1 MESERTVVGTTGL
14 HSNYYAPMTRQPQ
27 DDERPDRRQELL
39 DAAWE
44 VVDGL
49 PLSKV
54 FAGATAAAVS
64 EAAGVTTGSF
74 FHHFANSTEF
84 AEAMVR
90 SVATPTSDRDA
101 TTDEFIDALDHME
114 MADAIRTVSALVW
127 EMFTSDEQLA
137 ATNRRS
143 LLLQAHQDTLLP
155 NPDGD
160 VRTVGQLLFRTL
172 RAGELNGI
180 TMSEEV
186 LRRSGR
192 VPVEPFTVD
201 RIVVALTALFNG
213 LAQRHALDPG
223 AVDDELFADLAAVLV
238 ATLTQPVG
246 SRRHV
251 EDLAA
256 LDGLRLSPQARV
268 GALRRDA
275 TRRRIVERAA
285 GMFVDGWED
294 VTASEVADRAG
305 VSTQT
310 VLNAFRTV
318 RSVAAATFGRHL
330 VHLEPPPEDL
340 TPEQAV
346 EMLRAVL
353 GQLAS
358 AASSDAGAA
367 RALLDERLDD
377 RHVRPLERPAVDEFV
392 PLADL
397 VEPLVVAVLDEQ
409 AAGRPSADEL
419 TGAVIDLAVRQ
430 GVALAGDPQAAADL
444 ALRLLG
450 SEPVEAPSP
459 DSARRST
466 RR

>member
-1 MESERTVVGTTGL
+1 MPEDS
-14 HSNYYAPMTRQPQ
+14 Q
-27 DDERPDRRQELL
+27 DDDRPDRRKELL
-39 DAAWE
+39 DAAWK
-44 VVDGL
+44 VVDTL

-74 FHHFANSTEF
+74 FHHFANSTAF

-90 SVATPTSDRDA
+90 SVATPAADQDT
-101 TTDEFIDALDHME
+101 TTDEFIDALDHMD
-114 MADAIRTVSALVW
+114 MADAIRAASLQVW
-127 EMFTSDEQLA
+127 EMFTGDEQLA
-137 ATNRRS
+137 AANRRS
-143 LLLQAHQDTLLP
+143 LLLLVHQDTALP
-155 NPDGD
+155 HPHGD
-160 VRTVGQLLFRTL
+160 VRTVGHLLFRAL
-172 RAGELNGI
+172 RAGEVNGI
-180 TMSEEV
+180 AMSEEV

-192 VPVEPFTVD
+192 VPVEPFTVE
-201 RIVVALTALFNG
+201 RMVVALTALFNG

-223 AVDDELFADLAAVLV
+223 AVDDELFADVVAVLV

-285 GMFVDGWED
+285 GLFSDGWED

-330 VHLEPPPEDL
+330 APLEPPSENL
-340 TPEQAV
+340 TRAQATAT
-346 EMLRAVL
+346 LRTVL
-353 GQLAS
+353 TQLAS
-358 AASSDAGAA
+358 AASADAGAA

-377 RHVRPLERPAVDEFV
+377 RHVRPLERPTVDDFV
-392 PLADL
+392 PLAEL
-397 VEPLVVAVLDEQ
+397 VEPLVGAVLGER
-409 AAGRPSADEL
+409 ATAPPSADEL
-419 TGAVIDLAVRQ
+419 TGAVVDLTLRQ

-444 ALRLLG
+444 ALLLLG
-450 SEPVEAPSP
+450 VDPLETTTSDSP
-459 DSARRST
+459 HPTARR
-466 RR
+466 

>member
-1 MESERTVVGTTGL
+1 MGFRSTYYVGMPT
-14 HSNYYAPMTRQPQ
+14 HPQ

-44 VVDGL
+44 VVDTL

-74 FHHFANSTEF
+74 FHHFANSTAF

-90 SVATPTSDRDA
+90 SVASPAADQDS

-114 MADAIRTVSALVW
+114 MADAIRAASLQVW
-127 EMFTSDEQLA
+127 EMFTGDERLA
-137 ATNRRS
+137 AANRRV
-143 LLLQAHQDTLLP
+143 LLLQAHQDTELP
-155 NPDGD
+155 DSDGD
-160 VRTVGQLLFRTL
+160 VRTVGQLLYRMQ

-180 TMSEEV
+180 AMSEEV

-192 VPVEPFTVD
+192 VPVEPFTVE
-201 RIVVALTALFNG
+201 RMVVALTALFNG
-213 LAQRHALDPG
+213 LAQRHALDPD
-223 AVDDELFADLAAVLV
+223 AVDDELFADVVAVLV

-285 GMFVDGWED
+285 GLFSDGWED

-330 VHLEPPPEDL
+330 SQLELPTEDL
-340 TPEQAV
+340 TREQAA

-353 GQLAS
+353 TRLAS

-377 RHVRPLERPAVDEFV
+377 RHVRPLERPTVDEFV
-392 PLADL
+392 PLAEL
-397 VEPLVVAVLDEQ
+397 VEPLVVAVLDER
-409 AAGRPSADEL
+409 AAAPPSADEL
-419 TGAVIDLAVRQ
+419 TGAVVDLTLRQ

-450 SEPVEAPSP
+450 VDPLRATSSDSP
-459 DSARRST
+459 HRTARR
-466 RR
+466 

>member
-1 MESERTVVGTTGL
+1 MPDRSARPPADE
-14 HSNYYAPMTRQPQ
+14 QPV
-27 DDERPDRRQELL
+27 DRRQELL
-39 DAAWE
+39 DAGWD
-44 VVDGL
+44 VLDSL

-74 FHHFANSTEF
+74 FHHFANATEF

-90 SVATPTSDRDA
+90 SVATPPPDQDA

-114 MADAIRTVSALVW
+114 MADAIRAASLHVW
-127 EMFTSDEQLA
+127 EMFTGDASLA
-137 ATNRRS
+137 AANRRI
-143 LLLQAHQDTLLP
+143 LLLQAHQDTPLP
-155 NPDGD
+155 VPDGD
-160 VRTVGQLLFRTL
+160 ARTVGQLVYRTQ

-180 TMSEEV
+180 AMSEEV

-192 VPVEPFTVD
+192 VPVEPFTVE
-201 RIVVALTALFNG
+201 RMVVALTALFNG

-223 AVDDELFADLAAVLV
+223 AVDDELFADVVAVLV

-251 EDLAA
+251 EDLTA
-256 LDGLRLSPQARV
+256 LAGLDLSPQAKV

-275 TRRRIVERAA
+275 TRRRIVERSA

-294 VTASEVADRAG
+294 VTASEVAERSG

-310 VLNAFRTV
+310 VLNAFGTV

-330 VHLEPPPEDL
+330 APVAAPAGGEP
-340 TPEQAV
+340 V
-346 EMLRAVL
+346 EALRSVL
-353 GQLAS
+353 SQLAA
-358 AASSDAGAA
+358 AASADAGAA

-377 RHVRPLERPAVDEFV
+377 RHRRPLERPGVDEFV
-392 PLADL
+392 PLAEL
-397 VEPLVVAVLDEQ
+397 VEPLVAAVLGDHLGAQ
-409 AAGRPSADEL
+409 PSADEL
-419 TGAVIDLAVRQ
+419 TGAVVDLALRQ
-430 GVALAGDPQAAADL
+430 GVALAGDPLAAADL
-444 ALRLLG
+444 ALRLVVAA
-450 SEPVEAPSP
+450 PVP
-459 DSARRST
+459 DSSRRTT

>member
-1 MESERTVVGTTGL
+1 MPKHLE
-14 HSNYYAPMTRQPQ
+14 

-44 VVDGL
+44 VVDSL
-49 PLSKV
+49 PLAKV

-90 SVATPTSDRDA
+90 SVAAPTADRDA

-114 MADAIRTVSALVW
+114 MGDAIRTASLLVW
-127 EMFTSDEQLA
+127 EMFTGDEQLA
-137 ATNRRS
+137 AANRRT
-143 LLLQAHQDTLLP
+143 LLLQVHQGTALP
-155 NPDGD
+155 SPDGE
-160 VRTVGQLLFRTL
+160 VRTMGQLLFRNL

-180 TMSEEV
+180 AMSEEV

-201 RIVVALTALFNG
+201 RMVVALTALFNG

-223 AVDDELFADLAAVLV
+223 AVDDELFADVVAVLV
-238 ATLTQPVG
+238 ATLTQPAG

-285 GMFVDGWED
+285 GLFVDGWED
-294 VTASEVADRAG
+294 VTASEVAERAG

-310 VLNAFRTV
+310 VLNAFRSV

-330 VHLEPPPEDL
+330 LQLEVPNEDL

-358 AASSDAGAA
+358 AASADAGAA

-377 RHVRPLERPAVDEFV
+377 RHVRPLERPTVDEFV

-397 VEPLVVAVLDEQ
+397 VEPLVVAVLDER
-409 AAGRPSADEL
+409 ATGRPSADEL
-419 TGAVIDLAVRQ
+419 TGAVVDLAVRQ
-430 GVALAGDPQAAADL
+430 GVALAGDPQAAANL
-444 ALRLLG
+444 ALQLLG
-450 SEPVEAPSP
+450 VDPVEEPSP
-459 DSARRST
+459 DSAHRTARR
-466 RR
+466 